1 MNEMTHLPVGE
12 DVEKINGF
20 VCLAPPDQSME
31 CFLTAVMPWSVWI
44 CLLKESSCSLLEWL
58 MRTIL
63 CYVNNIV
70 YIICLCK
77 ALTVLLDVVM
87 VMLSPV
93 RHLLPFNYF
102 PL

>member
-1 MNEMTHLPVGE
+1 MNEMIHLPVGE
-12 DVEKINGF
+12 DVEKIDGF

-77 ALTVLLDVVM
+77 ALTVLLGC
-87 VMLSPV
+87 
-93 RHLLPFNYF
+93 RHGDAVTS
-102 PL
+102 